1 MTWLNTTMTHALRR
15 PDREGRAELL
25 GLCPRC
31 ARLRVGDTLDEVKA
45 EIREAIVFTSRRDAG
60 GWLADPEPSSR
71 TEYVEVGEQAA

>member
-31 ARLRVGDTLDEVKA
+31 ARLRVGDTMDEVKA
-45 EIREAIVFTSRRDAG
+45 EIRGAIVFRLEGMRRDG
-60 GWLADPEPSSR
+60 SPIPEPSSR